1 MSEPIYAVVND
12 TQKKKQVIF
21 DISRATISMTPTHAD
36 IVTDQGVKIHADV
49 NEVLMILKAA
59 EIAVMQVTQAE
70 PEAPALDVP
79 QVEEAPNVEV

>member
-1 MSEPIYAVVND
+1 MSEPIYAVVTD

-21 DISRATISMTPTHAD
+21 DITRATISITPTHAD
-36 IVTDQGVKIHADV
+36 IVTNQGVKVHAEV

-59 EIAVMQVTQAE
+59 EITVMQVTQAE

-79 QVEEAPNVEV
+79 QVEEAPNAEV

>member
-36 IVTDQGVKIHADV
+36 IVTSQGVKIHAEV

-59 EIAVMQVTQAE
+59 EITVMQVTQAE
-70 PEAPALDVP
+70 PEAPALEDAK
-79 QVEEAPNVEV
+79 EGDHEHVEV